1 MSGYD
6 LRFSSKSIHMNGP
19 ENADQAQLEMLR
31 NIRMASPN
39 EEPEFVEG
47 QDRSEDGEMSWENV
61 RAVFSNEA
69 LMEAD
74 TRDLDSEDT
83 VDGEFKAL
91 DHVYDAIKTTYH
103 GNKKL
108 EGLRTFR
115 IGWDSPVGDES
126 FKKWKQDYRDAGLI
140 SGDELTD
147 EGEYFLDNDPRAY
160 DFDVIDNQK
169 VGQAFREFSTQ
180 GYGDSEPHSGK
191 KIEAF
196 FLYGTGLGHAE
207 VAEQVGMAE
216 STLRDTVE
224 RLERDE
230 GLGLL
235 QVERDHKNP
244 DTAEYSFT
252 DDGQE
257 FGRMMLDHAQAL
269 RDFTTERFNSDYEAP
284 EEVNPEYF
292 DGNRVMAENLK
303 LQRT

>member
-1 MSGYD
+1 
-6 LRFSSKSIHMNGP
+6 MNGP

-31 NIRMASPN
+31 NIRMAF
-39 EEPEFVEG
+39 PEDEVDFIEG
-47 QDRSEDGEMSWENV
+47 LDRSEDGEMSWENV
-61 RAVFSNEA
+61 REVFSDEA

-74 TRDLDSEDT
+74 TRDLDSENP

-91 DHVYDAIKTTYH
+91 DQVYDAIKTTYH

-115 IGWDSPVGDES
+115 IGWDAPVGDES

-140 SGDELTD
+140 SGDELTE
-147 EGEYFLDNDPRAY
+147 EGGYFLDNDPRDY
-160 DFDVIDNQK
+160 DFDVIDNET
-169 VGQAFREFSTQ
+169 VGEAFREFSTQ
-180 GYGDSEPHSGK
+180 GYGDSEPHSGR

-207 VAEQVGMAE
+207 VAEQVDMAE

-224 RLERDE
+224 RLEAGD

-235 QVERDHKNP
+235 EAEKDYENP

-269 RDFTTERFNSDYEAP
+269 RDLTTERFNSDYEAP
-284 EEVNPEYF
+284 EKVDIAYF
-292 DGNRVMAENLK
+292 DGNQVMAENLK
-303 LQRT
+303 QQRT